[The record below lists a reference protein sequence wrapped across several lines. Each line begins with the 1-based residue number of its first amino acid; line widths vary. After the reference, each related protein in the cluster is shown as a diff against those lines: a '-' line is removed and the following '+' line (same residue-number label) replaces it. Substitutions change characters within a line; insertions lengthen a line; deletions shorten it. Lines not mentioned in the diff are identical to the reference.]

1 MKLEEAIDKFKHLC
15 EYTKQNKEKFNK
27 VDELIEIE
35 ETLIN
40 YIEKES
46 IPKEKVKEL
55 YEEHKKILRHY
66 DYCNLKQDD
75 TYHECIKMCDVLLR
89 LLEK

>member
-1 MKLEEAIDKFKHLC
+1 MKNEEAIDKFKHLC
-15 EYTKQNKEKFNK
+15 EFTKQNKEKFNK

-40 YIEKES
+40 YIENES

-55 YEEHKKILRHY
+55 QSFYLGEANTRMLELVPTMNVVR
-66 DYCNLKQDD
+66 N
-75 TYHECIKMCDVLLR
+75 
-89 LLEK
+89 LEKLM